1 VAGRPGR
8 CPYRVVAPAVQPWD
22 VPSPVATDPP
32 EVSADRLAALARDV
46 VEVGTSAGLSAVG
59 IAGAAPFA
67 DARAVLEA
75 RRTAGLHGGMQ
86 FTFRNPARSTD
97 PDRILSGARSLV
109 VGALGYLRQDPVAPA
124 GDPRP
129 GPDRP
134 TGSIARY
141 AWYDHYRTLQAALDR
156 VAGHL
161 TAAGWRARVVVDDNA
176 LVDRV
181 AAQRAGLGWFGR
193 NTLLLLPGFG
203 SWTVLGTVV
212 TDAPLDPTAPRG
224 PSAPA
229 EGCGPC
235 RRCVAACPTGALV
248 DDGVLDARRCL
259 AWLAQAPGTFPEEFR
274 VALGDR
280 IYGCDDCQQVC
291 PVNRTGERHHTPP
304 PPESDGTSDVDL
316 LALLGASDADLLAA
330 HGRWY
335 IAERDPRY
343 LRRNALVVMGNVG
356 VATDPDT
363 TATLTRFAQGDDALL
378 AEHAR
383 WALDRLGRSDDAD
396 GPAGTGG

>member
-1 VAGRPGR
+1 MRRWGVDTTVSIRPSATPAAAGRL
-8 CPYRVVAPAVQPWD
+8 
-22 VPSPVATDPP
+22 
-32 EVSADRLAALARDV
+32 SADLLR
-46 VEVGTSAGLSAVG
+46 VGTDAGLAAVG
-59 IAGAAPFA
+59 IADAAVFA
-67 DARAVLEA
+67 ETRAVLHA
-75 RRTAGLHGGMQ
+75 RRRAGLHGGMQ
-86 FTFRNPARSTD
+86 FTYRNPGRSTD

-109 VGALGYLRQDPVAPA
+109 VGARGYLRQELPDQDCADQQR
-124 GDPRP
+124 GP
-129 GPDRP
+129 GPGPRRP
-134 TGSIARY
+134 AGSIARY
-141 AWYDHYRTLQAALDR
+141 ARHDHYGALRAGLDR
-156 VAGHL
+156 IADRIVAD
-161 TAAGWRARVVVDDNA
+161 GWRARVVVDDNA

-343 LRRNALVVMGNVG
+343 LRRNALVVLGNVG